1 MPIRLLAR
9 RPPVPDS
16 DDDRGLL
23 GRFARTGD
31 EAAFAAL
38 VDRHGPMVLGVCRR
52 VLRDSHLAD
61 DAFQAVFL
69 VLARKAGRVRVGPS
83 LANWLF
89 GVARRVS
96 LNARRTQRR
105 FEVRNVAAGATKPDA
120 EPNFDDL
127 LLALDDEITR
137 LPDPLRAAVLE
148 CFVREKT
155 QDEAAKTLGWSLS
168 TLRRRLD
175 RAKDLL
181 RVRLT
186 ARGAT
191 LSAGLLAGAVL
202 AGTAAAAV
210 PPFLRETTVGI
221 AASAFAGKAVAASIT
236 TLAKGA
242 TAMSTVTKLGIG
254 VGVLAAVGAIGIAV
268 AANFPK
274 EKETPVAVV
283 PPPPTEPTKPVEPPK
298 IVEPVK
304 PVEPSVPV
312 APAAEWVTI
321 KGRVQL
327 TAAPEPKKID
337 PSADKEHCLKDGPL
351 VDSALV
357 VNPKSKGVKNVVVW
371 LRPDS
376 TDRKE
381 RFPQAKIHPDL
392 LAPKAKH
399 HVIDQPCCQFEPRIL
414 AARAGDTL
422 EVKNSAPVAHNINFS
437 SDAESFNVTLQ
448 PAKSHRPDRVLEWQS
463 TALLFKC
470 DIHPWM
476 QGRIRVFD
484 HPYFAITDD
493 DGNFE
498 IKQVPAGK
506 WRVVYWHEGGFH
518 KGKDGLLGFPVD
530 ATEPTT
536 ELPAIE
542 LELPK

>member
-9 RPPVPDS
+9 RSLSDS
-16 DDDRGLL
+16 DDDCGLL
-23 GRFARTGD
+23 NRFARTGD
-31 EAAFAAL
+31 ESAFAAL

-52 VLRDSHLAD
+52 VLRDPHLAD

-69 VLARKAGRVRVGPS
+69 VLAKKAGRVRVGPS

-105 FEVRNVAAGATKPDA
+105 FEVRNTVVGAKKPEA
-120 EPNFDDL
+120 EPNFDEL

-175 RAKDLL
+175 QAKDLL
-181 RVRLT
+181 RTRLT

-202 AGTAAAAV
+202 AASASAGV
-210 PPFLRETTVGI
+210 PPLLRETTLGN

-236 TLAKGA
+236 TMAKGA
-242 TAMSTVTKLGIG
+242 TAMSGVTKLGIG
-254 VGVLAAVGAIGIAV
+254 GVVLAVIAAIGVAV
-268 AANFPK
+268 AGSFPK
-274 EKETPVAVV
+274 EKETPLVVV
-283 PPPPTEPTKPVEPPK
+283 PAPPTEPSKPVEPPK
-298 IVEPVK
+298 VITPPK
-304 PVEPSVPV
+304 TLEPSVPV
-312 APAAEWVTI
+312 APAAEWVTL
-321 KGRVQL
+321 KGRVKL

-351 VDSALV
+351 VDSALI
-357 VNPKSKGVKNVVVW
+357 VNPKTKGVKNVVVW

-381 RFPQAKIHPDL
+381 RFPQSKIHPDL
-392 LAPKAKH
+392 LTPKAKH

-437 SDAESFNVTLQ
+437 SDSESFNVTLQ
-448 PAKSHRPDRVLEWQS
+448 PAKSHRPDRVLEWQAS
-463 TALLFKC
+463 PIIFKC

-476 QGRIRVFD
+476 QGRVRVFD

-498 IKQVPAGK
+498 IKNIPAGK

-518 KGKDGLLGFPVD
+518 KGRDGLLGFPVD
-530 ATEPTT
+530 ATKPTT
-536 ELPAIE
+536 ELPSIE